1 MKYNMSRIM
10 KRAWAIKAEDARYIF
25 SMCLRMAWAEVRN
38 GENKEMT
45 KEEKIKVLEAKGFK
59 RWTKGNMDRMYAN
72 PAVLGVR
79 FAYYTTG
86 SIKECWLHDDKLS
99 NCEGGRI
106 KASKNYIDLADFT
119 AHSNHKYM
127 QEELERV
134 LAEIA

>member
-1 MKYNMSRIM
+1 MKYNMSKIM
-10 KRAWAIKAEDARYIF
+10 KRAWEIKKEDTRYIF
-25 SMCLRMAWAEVRN
+25 AMCLRMAWAEER
-38 GENKEMT
+38 EESKEMT
-45 KEEKIKVLEAKGFK
+45 KEEKIKALEDKGFK

-72 PAVLGVR
+72 PQVLGVR
-79 FAYYTTG
+79 FSYYNTG

-119 AHSNHKYM
+119 AHSTHKYM